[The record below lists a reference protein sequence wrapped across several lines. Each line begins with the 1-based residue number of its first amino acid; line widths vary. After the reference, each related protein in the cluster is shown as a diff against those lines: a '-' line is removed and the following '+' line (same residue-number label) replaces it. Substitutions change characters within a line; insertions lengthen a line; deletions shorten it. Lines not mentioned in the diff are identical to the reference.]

1 MVKICSLVIIFF
13 FSLNLNFKDSKRN
26 IIFTTFADYTI
37 YANLKDCNMNKLM
50 YLMPEL
56 QVVEME
62 AESGFVL
69 SNMEDPIEKPEQ
81 EW

>member
-1 MVKICSLVIIFF
+1 
-13 FSLNLNFKDSKRN
+13 
-26 IIFTTFADYTI
+26 
-37 YANLKDCNMNKLM
+37 M

-62 AESGFVL
+62 TESGFVL

>member
-1 MVKICSLVIIFF
+1 
-13 FSLNLNFKDSKRN
+13 
-26 IIFTTFADYTI
+26 
-37 YANLKDCNMNKLM
+37 MNKLM